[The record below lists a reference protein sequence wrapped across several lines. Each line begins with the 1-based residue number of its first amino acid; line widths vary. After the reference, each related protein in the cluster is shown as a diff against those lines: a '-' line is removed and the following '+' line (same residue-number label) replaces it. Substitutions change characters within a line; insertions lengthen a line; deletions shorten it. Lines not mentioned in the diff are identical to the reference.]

1 MNKVENQSSISFYGL
16 EIGGEPVNFYDY
28 YDEQDQTLVLKGVSS
43 AFSISFVAPDF
54 IEGDNFEYSYQ
65 MDDNEW
71 SPFTTMNVAS
81 FKSLSYGSHVLKVKY
96 KKDVFRFRL
105 CIV

>member
-1 MNKVENQSSISFYGL
+1 M
-16 EIGGEPVNFYDY
+16 
-28 YDEQDQTLVLKGVSS
+28 VLKGVSS

-96 KKDVFRFRL
+96 KKDVFDSDFASYEL
-105 CIV
+105 NGENGAYPPT